1 MVTVKTRRVL
11 PELMVARM
19 ADSLVTSQQTPSKK
33 SLPVWVIFI
42 AGVAL
47 LGFLVFLVLG
57 LVNSRQQS
65 LALGSR
71 IDDFT
76 ITTFDGKDVSLSS
89 LHGKTVL
96 VNFWAS
102 WCTTCIDEAP
112 MLEEAW
118 QKVESA
124 GQVVFIGV
132 DYADSQPAARA
143 FLQKYSIDY
152 MNGPDLGLSL
162 SQQFHITGVPETYL
176 IGGDGTLSAIK
187 IGPFSSTDELLTFLD
202 QKSGN

>member
-1 MVTVKTRRVL
+1 
-11 PELMVARM
+11 M
-19 ADSLVTSQQTPSKK
+19 ADPLATPQQTTSKK
-33 SLPVWVIFI
+33 SMPVWVIFI
-42 AGVAL
+42 AVVTL
-47 LGFLVFLVLG
+47 LGFLIFLVLG

-65 LALGSR
+65 LTLGSR

-76 ITTFDGKDVSLSS
+76 ITTFDGKDVSLGS
-89 LHGKTVL
+89 LRGKTIL

-112 MLEEAW
+112 ILEEAW
-118 QKVESA
+118 QKIEPA

-132 DYADSQPAARA
+132 DYADTQPAARV

-152 MNGPDLGLSL
+152 MNGSDLGLSL

-176 IGGDGTLSAIK
+176 ISSDGTLNAIK
-187 IGPFSSTDELLTFLD
+187 IGPFSSIDELLTFLD